1 MSVVVFGLMALAT
14 PAAAGAGYWFARSR
28 QAAEAPQSIHSCT
41 RCRQKLRGR
50 PGHPGVCPRCMKAF
64 TFPAA
69 PAALRRVC
77 A

>member
-14 PAAAGAGYWFARSR
+14 PAAAGAGYWWARSR
-28 QAAEAPQSIHSCT
+28 RPAEAPQSIHCCT

-50 PGHPGVCPRCMKAF
+50 PGTPGMCPRCMKGF

-69 PAALRRVC
+69 PLAPRRVS

>member
-28 QAAEAPQSIHSCT
+28 QAAEVPQSIHSCT

-64 TFPAA
+64 TFPVA
-69 PAALRRVC
+69 PAALRRVS

>member
-1 MSVVVFGLMALAT
+1 MSVVVIGLMALAT
-14 PAAAGAGYWFARSR
+14 PAAAGAGYWWARSR
-28 QAAEAPQSIHSCT
+28 QVAEVPQSVHCCT

-50 PGHPGVCPRCMKAF
+50 PGYPGVCPRCMKGF

-69 PAALRRVC
+69 PAPLRRVS